1 MALSLRL
8 EGWSEKAGGGR
19 GLSTSDSPGGPVRIG
34 VAFDIPEP
42 WGSQLTRRRVL
53 AGDPLAR
60 YVPAHL
66 TLLGPTDVAPDLLP
80 GVEKHLAAVAAQ
92 YPPYTLHLRGTG
104 TFRPVTEVVFVAVAA
119 GISECE
125 QLAAAIGAAEPLR
138 RQSRFPYH
146 PHVTVAQDVPPDM
159 LDEVYDDLAD
169 FSARFRVDRFTLFE
183 HGGDG
188 RWKPRRDFLL
198 EGGVLPGTG

>member
-1 MALSLRL
+1 
-8 EGWSEKAGGGR
+8 
-19 GLSTSDSPGGPVRIG
+19 LSTSERPDPRSVRLG

-42 WGSQLTRRRVL
+42 WGSQLTRRRVR
-53 AGDPLAR
+53 AGDPLAK

-66 TLLGPTDVAPDLLP
+66 TLLGPTDVDRAALS
-80 GVEKHLAAVAAQ
+80 GVEEHLATVAAEH
-92 YPPYTLHLRGTG
+92 PPYTLHLRGTG

-125 QLAAAIGAAEPLR
+125 QLAAAIGAVDPLR
-138 RQSRFPYH
+138 RETKFPYH
-146 PHVTVAQDVPPDM
+146 PHVTVAHDVPAAV
-159 LDEVYDDLAD
+159 LDEVYHDLAG

-183 HGGDG
+183 HRGDG

-198 EGGVLPGTG
+198 DGVSTPDTG